1 MFMTGRART
10 TKSVSAA
17 TLMTTRNALTVADS
31 RVRSEA
37 HTSDRQ
43 DALPIY
49 GAEWKAAEQD
59 VRHVALLVLGLFGRG
74 RNRVE
79 AHRSEEDRCRG
90 GADSA
95 EAERRE
101 GFEIL
106 HVHDGKGEDDE
117 KRQRRDLDDDE
128 KRIDRRRFAR
138 ADDKEHGNEPGDEH
152 RRQVD
157 HAAVIWPEHQSRRYV
172 YGEGIFDE
180 AHDIARPADRHGR
193 SEEHTS

>member
-1 MFMTGRART
+1 MYVCVVDFFFFKQKTAYEMRI
-10 TKSVSAA
+10 
-17 TLMTTRNALTVADS
+17 
-31 RVRSEA
+31 
-37 HTSDRQ
+37 SD
-43 DALPIY
+43 
-49 GAEWKAAEQD
+49 WSSD
-59 VRHVALLVLGLFGRG
+59 VCSSDL
-74 RNRVE
+74 
-79 AHRSEEDRCRG
+79 G